1 MSARAGKRRRVIRRG
16 LVGLGMILGVVLLGL
31 GVWVAFHWPEVS
43 DMQTLPSAYEAKEMC
58 SCLFVEKQSRE
69 LCERFVGQDIL
80 PIDGRSVDTTNRSVT
95 VRALWSASRARHVSD
110 RLGCVLDPPE

>member
-1 MSARAGKRRRVIRRG
+1 MSERAGKRRRALRRG
-16 LVGLGMILGVVLLGL
+16 LIGLGVALSVVLLGL
-31 GVWVAFHWPEVS
+31 GVWVAFHWTEVS

-58 SCLFVEKQSRE
+58 SCLFVEKQSQAF
-69 LCERFVGQDIL
+69 CERFVSQDVL
-80 PIDGRSVDTTNRSVT
+80 PIDDRSVDTTKRSVT